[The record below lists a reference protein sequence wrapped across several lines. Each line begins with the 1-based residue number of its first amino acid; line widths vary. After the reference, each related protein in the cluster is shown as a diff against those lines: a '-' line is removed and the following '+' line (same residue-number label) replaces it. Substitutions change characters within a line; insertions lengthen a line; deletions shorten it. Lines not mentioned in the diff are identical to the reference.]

1 VRRTLMVLVVL
12 GALAVPTAAAQATSL
27 VFNREDGNVWLAN
40 PDGTGLYQVTL
51 DGDANDPYGPPSQA
65 DDGTI
70 VTSAGSGDQEEL
82 IFLKQNGDVL
92 RSFVP
97 QAEFDGGITDSDVSP
112 DGSKVAYTTGFFGNA
127 TCDPSSTGVTPC
139 DVTFVTSADGVDQG
153 VRLAGQSA
161 PAWMTN
167 SRLLTGDGGTHLI
180 TVDGGSDQN
189 WFGPDGGAGSNSKDP
204 DDGDWKANRLVAVT
218 GDAGSRKFIHAFNA
232 PSAGAAARPPAAPA
246 PVCVLSGPVETPTQ
260 PDDIFRDP
268 TISPDGN
275 DIAWE
280 EVNILADV
288 DGAGIWTWN
297 PGPGDWRPSATR
309 GFTVRRPSP
318 SLPTRT
324 SVVPPTTPG
333 RGPAMAVVVVAVAAA
348 EVAVA
353 PAEVAA
359 PVVAAVA
366 APGRAPVAG
375 RARAPG
381 PASEPARAPAARPR
395 APAAPR
401 PRPLRRPPRG
411 RSASR

>member
-1 VRRTLMVLVVL
+1 MRRTLMVLVVI
-12 GALAVPTAAAQATSL
+12 GALAVPAAAAQATSL

-51 DGDANDPYGPPSQA
+51 DGDETDPYGPPSQA

-112 DGSKVAYTTGFFGNA
+112 DGSKVAYTTEFFGDTNCA
-127 TCDPSSTGVTPC
+127 PASTGQTVCP
-139 DVTFVTSADGVDQG
+139 VTFVTSADGVDQG

-161 PAWMTN
+161 PAWMSN

-204 DDGDWKANRLVAVT
+204 DDGDWKADRLVAVT

-232 PSAGAAARPPAAPA
+232 PSAGAAARPLAAPA

-260 PDDIFRDP
+260 PDDIFVDP

-275 DIAWE
+275 YIAWE

-297 PGPGDWRPSATR
+297 PGRGTWPPSATP

-333 RGPAMAVVVVAVAAA
+333 RGPAVAVVAVAVAVAA
-348 EVAVA
+348 VAVA

-359 PVVAAVA
+359 PVVAVVV
-366 APGRAPVAG
+366 APGRAPAAG
-375 RARAPG
+375 RAPAPA
-381 PASEPARAPAARPR
+381 PEPGRAPAARPR

-401 PRPLRRPPRG
+401 PRPSRRPPWG